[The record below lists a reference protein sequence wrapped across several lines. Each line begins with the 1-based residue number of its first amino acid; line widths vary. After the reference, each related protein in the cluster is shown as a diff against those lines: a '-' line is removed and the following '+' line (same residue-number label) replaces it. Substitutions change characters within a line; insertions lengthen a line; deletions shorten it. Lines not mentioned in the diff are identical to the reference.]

1 MEGGGE
7 DLGGRQYG
15 EVTRFLLTAYYLL
28 LTLLMRNKRTLIV
41 TGDDFGLSSGVNQAI
56 IKAHQEGIL
65 TSASLMVTGRAFEEA
80 VGLARANPGLSMGLH
95 IVLLQ
100 GRSVL
105 SHEKIPHLV
114 DPDGNFPNNSF
125 LAGMRYFFSKKAQ
138 LELRSELRAQLERF
152 FSTGLRLDFLSGHL
166 NIHVHPT
173 VFGILVE
180 LAQEFGTRTLRLPRE
195 ELLLNLKADSSR
207 PFSKLFHY
215 LTFHLLSHHCK
226 KVLTKKGF
234 LFPDSVYGLLQYGDM
249 NASYMRHLLGNLP
262 RGVTE
267 IYFHP
272 CILPCQEFTR
282 WMPDY
287 HPTEELGVL
296 TSSNVKELIETN
308 SIQLAD
314 YSALSTIS

>member
-1 MEGGGE
+1 MDDKGTRHTPPRGN
-7 DLGGRQYG
+7 GRS
-15 EVTRFLLTAYYLL
+15 
-28 LTLLMRNKRTLIV
+28 LIV
-41 TGDDFGLSSGVNQAI
+41 TGDDFGLSSGTNHAI

-65 TSASLMVTGRAFEEA
+65 TSASLMATGRAFEEA
-80 VGLARANPGLSMGLH
+80 VGLARANPGLSVGLH

-125 LAGMRYFFSKKAQ
+125 LAGTRYFFSKEAQ
-138 LELRSELRAQLERF
+138 RELREELRAQVERF
-152 FSTGLRLDFLSGHL
+152 LSTGIRLAFLSGHL
-166 NIHVHPT
+166 NVHVHPT
-173 VFGILVE
+173 VFGILIG
-180 LAQEFGTRTLRLPRE
+180 LAQEFGIRAFRLPRE
-195 ELLLNLKADSSR
+195 GLLLNLKADLSR

-215 LTFHLLSHHCK
+215 LTFYLLSRHCK
-226 KVLTKKGF
+226 KTLSRRGF
-234 LFPDSVYGLLQYGDM
+234 LFTDRVYGLLQYGDM
-249 NASYMRHLLGNLP
+249 NAGYTKYLLGHLP
-262 RGVTE
+262 QGVTE

-296 TSSNVKELIETN
+296 TSSNVKGLIKTE

-314 YSALSTIS
+314 YSVLST